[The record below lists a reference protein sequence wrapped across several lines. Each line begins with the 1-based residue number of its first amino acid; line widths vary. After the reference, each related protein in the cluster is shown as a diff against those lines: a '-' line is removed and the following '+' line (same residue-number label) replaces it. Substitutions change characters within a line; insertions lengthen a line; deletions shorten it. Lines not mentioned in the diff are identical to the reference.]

1 MTDGIPPVHLD
12 KPSWRRAVKSPGFP
26 RDQRAIRATL
36 LILSDLMAPD
46 GSLQRWRDELA
57 EATGLPERTVN
68 RHLARA
74 VAAGWLTHT
83 AHGGHGRR
91 GTYQASL
98 PESCGPLMAGNFP
111 ELRAI

>member
-1 MTDGIPPVHLD
+1 MVDDNAPVHLD
-12 KPSWRRAVKSPGFP
+12 KQSWRRAVKSPRFP

-36 LILSDLMAPD
+36 LILSDLMAAD
-46 GSLQRWRDELA
+46 GSLQRWREELA

-74 VAAGWLTHT
+74 VAAGWLTHV

-98 PESCGPLMAGNFP
+98 PVSCGPLMADNFP
-111 ELRAI
+111 RLRAI